1 MTYQAIVSIRARH
14 CWRAMPCACWCA
26 WQALRFQS
34 APAIAGGRCQAE
46 PCEGPRGG
54 SFNPRPPLLA
64 GDAPCPFLN
73 TARWKVSIRARHCW
87 RAMPRILRA
96 ARYALPVSIRAR
108 HCWRAM
114 RRHAQP
120 AAHRGPVSIR
130 ARHCWRAMRQFACI
144 HALPP
149 LFQSAPAIAG
159 GRCTLTKQAVPRRS
173 CFNPRPPLLAGDAQR
188 AHELAAQHQVSI
200 RARHCWRAMRPA
212 RLQFGHLTAFQSAPA
227 IAGGRCG
234 AGAARRRRLRRFN
247 PRPPLLAGDARR
259 LPAP

>member
-1 MTYQAIVSIRARH
+1 MPGWARPIGRAALFQSAPAIAGGRCASRTDRACPSASFQSAPAIAGGRCVAHGAQVAFQLGFNPRPPLLAGDALRRNIMTYQAIVSIRARHCWRAMPCRMRHTPPLSAVSIRARH

-108 HCWRAM
+108 HC
-114 RRHAQP
+114 
-120 AAHRGPVSIR
+120 
-130 ARHCWRAMRQFACI
+130 
-144 HALPP
+144 
-149 LFQSAPAIAG
+149 
-159 GRCTLTKQAVPRRS
+159 
-173 CFNPRPPLLAGDAQR
+173 
-188 AHELAAQHQVSI
+188 
-200 RARHCWRAMRPA
+200 
-212 RLQFGHLTAFQSAPA
+212 
-227 IAGGRCG
+227 
-234 AGAARRRRLRRFN
+234 
-247 PRPPLLAGDARR
+247 
-259 LPAP
+259 